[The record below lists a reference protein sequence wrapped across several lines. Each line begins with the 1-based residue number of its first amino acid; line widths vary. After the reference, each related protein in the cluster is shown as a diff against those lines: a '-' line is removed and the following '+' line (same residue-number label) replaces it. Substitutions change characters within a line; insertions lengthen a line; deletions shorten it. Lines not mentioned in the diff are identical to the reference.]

1 MSVNTPNQDLRD
13 TITTRRAKVILHLV
27 RDRYRDF
34 LEDNAA
40 LCTEENLEVL
50 KYFPNGIYTLPYYHR
65 VIDLLHQIDNQ
76 LGHNASVIAGYQRME
91 DHPMGRTRDT
101 IPRREV
107 RDAMKEFHELTRE
120 VKESILG
127 VHRILHRQQ
136 HPVRYPLEIKVT
148 RKN

>member
-1 MSVNTPNQDLRD
+1 
-13 TITTRRAKVILHLV
+13 
-27 RDRYRDF
+27 
-34 LEDNAA
+34 
-40 LCTEENLEVL
+40 
-50 KYFPNGIYTLPYYHR
+50 
-65 VIDLLHQIDNQ
+65 
-76 LGHNASVIAGYQRME
+76 
-91 DHPMGRTRDT
+91 MGRTRNT